1 MQILE
6 EQDGKFSRRSGRT
19 SRSSRGNLQHCIVA
33 CQATNGN
40 RARGRKQGPRGSQ
53 GEGIMGELEHSQVC
67 AIIQLCWR

>member
-1 MQILE
+1 MGSSPVE
-6 EQDGKFSRRSGRT
+6 VAGRA
-19 SRSSRGNLQHCIVA
+19 GDLGEKLQHCKVA
-33 CQATNGN
+33 CRATNGN